1 EEGVDVLPER
11 RLRLLTRREY
21 AQTIR
26 DLFHLDDASEEQ
38 ACQPQ
43 RFVFDPQGGRYDT
56 VHVAG
61 TFNDWSPTIAG
72 GGWPMVWDAAAGL
85 WVVERA
91 LEEGTYAYKFVLNEA
106 EWRQDANNPD
116 AAPDGVGGFNSVV
129 EVTCGQG
136 GVVVLPEDL
145 PANFPVESRPEGYTY
160 DNNAAAGL
168 VTATHMSEYLDAAA
182 WIAPQA
188 VDGLLAR
195 LECSSGQACAQAVVE
210 QFGLRAYRRPLDA
223 EERGRLV
230 GLVLE
235 ADRFRDGV
243 EIALRVMLSSP
254 HFLYRSEMGEPQ
266 GDGTW
271 VLTAWEVA
279 TALSYTF
286 WGTMPDEVLLAAAES
301 GALDTPAGIELQAR
315 RLLGD
320 VRSRAMWST
329 FAVQWLGVE
338 KILTANKKS
347 DLFPGFDRE
356 LREALVEET
365 RRFVAYVVFE
375 GSQNFDELLTADY
388 TVANRRVA
396 EFYGLS
402 GALGDRFE
410 RTALAGTRSGVLGH
424 ASVLGSY
431 AHSDQSSPILR
442 GLFVRQRLLCQE
454 LGAPPANAGG
464 VPEVDPNATTRER
477 FRQHTDDPFCNSCHQ
492 FIDDLGFGF
501 EHFDAVGRVRRE
513 ENGQPID
520 HLGNMND
527 VEGFHTGTDAPFE
540 TLPELAGILA
550 ASQSARACFVTQYY
564 RFALGQLEQEE
575 ERCNLHRLYNRFA
588 EHGFDI
594 QELMIAITQSSA
606 FTHRR

>member
-1 EEGVDVLPER
+1 MALLVGCGADEEEVDWVDPGAFPGGEQGGADGVTGSPSETSSTSTESTSNGGGGESSGVDQDAVGLYTGQCASCHGVRGEGISGPSLQRWSQGVEALVDRIDRTMPPGQPEICRGVCAERLARYILDTLDTDEPSLCDEEGVDVLPER

-329 FAVQWLGVE
+329 
-338 KILTANKKS
+338 
-347 DLFPGFDRE
+347 
-356 LREALVEET
+356 
-365 RRFVAYVVFE
+365 
-375 GSQNFDELLTADY
+375 
-388 TVANRRVA
+388 
-396 EFYGLS
+396 
-402 GALGDRFE
+402 
-410 RTALAGTRSGVLGH
+410 
-424 ASVLGSY
+424 
-431 AHSDQSSPILR
+431 
-442 GLFVRQRLLCQE
+442 
-454 LGAPPANAGG
+454 
-464 VPEVDPNATTRER
+464 
-477 FRQHTDDPFCNSCHQ
+477 
-492 FIDDLGFGF
+492 
-501 EHFDAVGRVRRE
+501 
-513 ENGQPID
+513 
-520 HLGNMND
+520 
-527 VEGFHTGTDAPFE
+527 
-540 TLPELAGILA
+540 
-550 ASQSARACFVTQYY
+550 
-564 RFALGQLEQEE
+564 
-575 ERCNLHRLYNRFA
+575 
-588 EHGFDI
+588 
-594 QELMIAITQSSA
+594 
-606 FTHRR
+606 